1 MEIKNDK
8 FDQPCC
14 ICKYLMKSEGEHSS
28 KHQENKVDLHNLTVR
43 TLYVMNMETDHEL
56 DHHQSV
62 ETNLTKLEVYVSN
75 EDGNK
80 SRRFRPENKRDLHKL
95 TVRTVY
101 LMKNGD
107 RSRIGPSSSS
117 KCGESE

>member
-1 MEIKNDK
+1 
-8 FDQPCC
+8 
-14 ICKYLMKSEGEHSS
+14 
-28 KHQENKVDLHNLTVR
+28 
-43 TLYVMNMETDHEL
+43 
-56 DHHQSV
+56 V
-62 ETNLTKLEVYVSN
+62 ETKLTNLEVYVSN

-80 SRRFRPENKRDLHKL
+80 SRRFRQENKRDLHKL